1 VIRIFGVQLR
11 KELRESWRTR
21 KVIIVLAVLILF
33 GLASPI
39 LAKIT
44 PDLIKSMGENQMQ
57 GITITIPVP
66 TEKDAIIQFVKN
78 TTQFGLLLAV
88 LMTFG
93 AVVGEKEH
101 GQAALMFP
109 HPLPREVFVLAKFA
123 AQAILFALAVLLS
136 GLGAYLYTVLLFKA
150 PDVGRFAALLA
161 LIYLWLLCLVALSLL
176 ASTLGQS
183 ITSAGGLAFVFVI
196 AILLAGT
203 FTNLA
208 PGKLLNWGQDLATS
222 AASPGRWG
230 ALAVTLVI
238 SALAIGASCVALR
251 RQEIG

>member
-1 VIRIFGVQLR
+1 MIRIFGVQLR

-21 KVIIVLAVLILF
+21 KVIIVLAVFILF
-33 GLASPI
+33 GLVSPI

-44 PDLIKSMGENQMQ
+44 PDLLKSMGENQMQ
-57 GITITIPVP
+57 GITITFPEP
-66 TEKDAIIQFVKN
+66 TEKDAIAQFVKN
-78 TTQFGLLLAV
+78 TTQLGLLLAV

-93 AVVGEKEH
+93 MVVGEKER

-123 AQAILFALAVLLS
+123 AQAILFALATLLG
-136 GLGAYLYTVLLFKA
+136 GLAAYLYTVLLFKG
-150 PDVGRFAALLA
+150 PSVSGFAILLV
-161 LIYLWLLCLVALSLL
+161 LIYIWLMCLVALSLL

-183 ITSAGGLAFVFVI
+183 MTGAGGLAFVFVL
-196 AILLAGT
+196 AILLTST

-208 PGKLLNWGQDLATS
+208 PGKLLDWGQALATGASSS
-222 AASPGRWG
+222 ARWG
-230 ALAVTLVI
+230 ALAVTLAI
-238 SALAIGASCVALR
+238 SVLAVGASCVILR

>member
-1 VIRIFGVQLR
+1 MIRIFGVQLR
-11 KELRESWRTR
+11 KELRESWHTR
-21 KVIIVLAVLILF
+21 RLIIVLAVLVLF

-39 LAKIT
+39 LARIT
-44 PDLIKSMGENQMQ
+44 PDLLKSMGENQMQ
-57 GITITIPVP
+57 GITITIPEP

-109 HPLPREVFVLAKFA
+109 HPLPREVFVLAKFT
-123 AQAILFALAVLLS
+123 AQAILFGLAVLLS

-150 PDVGRFAALLA
+150 PDAGGFVALLA
-161 LIYLWLLCLVALSLL
+161 LIYLWLLCPVALSLL

-183 ITSAGGLAFVFVI
+183 MTGAGGLAFVFVLV
-196 AILLAGT
+196 ILLAGT

-208 PGKLLNWGQDLATS
+208 PGKLLDWGQALAVG
-222 AASPGRWG
+222 ASGPARWG
-230 ALAVTLVI
+230 ALVVTLAI
-238 SALAIGASCVALR
+238 SALAVGGSCAVLR

>member
-1 VIRIFGVQLR
+1 
-11 KELRESWRTR
+11 
-21 KVIIVLAVLILF
+21 VLAVLILF
-33 GLASPI
+33 GLMSPI

-44 PDLIKSMGENQMQ
+44 PDLLKSMGEGQMQ
-57 GITITIPVP
+57 GIVITIPEP
-66 TEKDAIIQFVKN
+66 TEKDAIAQFVKN

-93 AVVGEKEH
+93 AVVGEKER

-123 AQAILFALAVLLS
+123 AQAILFALAVLLG
-136 GLGAYLYTVLLFKA
+136 GLAAYLYTVLLFKA
-150 PDVGRFAALLA
+150 PNVGGFAALVA

-183 ITSAGGLAFVFVI
+183 MTSAGGLAFVFVL
-196 AILLAGT
+196 AILLTGT
-203 FTNLA
+203 FTRLA
-208 PGKLLNWGQDLATS
+208 PGTLLDWGQTLANR
-222 AASPGRWG
+222 AGGPAQWG
-230 ALAVTLVI
+230 ALVVTLVI
-238 SALAIGASCVALR
+238 SGLAVGASCIALR